1 MWGYSM
7 LGGALMLAIGVLY
20 LIFEEKLLSKSK
32 IAEDSTAPADNT
44 LSRALIGIQVSC
56 SDIALC
62 DVSDR
67 NRLAS

>member
-1 MWGYSM
+1 
-7 LGGALMLAIGVLY
+7 
-20 LIFEEKLLSKSK
+20 
-32 IAEDSTAPADNT
+32 

>member
-44 LSRALIGIQVSC
+44 LSRALIGIQVS
-56 SDIALC
+56 
-62 DVSDR
+62 
-67 NRLAS
+67 